1 MLKLAR
7 AIHINDT
14 LLDIYQDV
22 QSRKLTHYAETD
34 KANDC
39 DIKLH
44 LKQPKNHDI
53 YYELKV
59 RLRAE
64 GITIEHQSVD
74 LLRLFSMVRR
84 DVWAYAT
91 GDLGMVSAEEY
102 EMDRSIDHGLI
113 GDIH

>member
-22 QSRKLTHYAETD
+22 QSRKLKHYSETD
-34 KANDC
+34 KANDY
-39 DIKLH
+39 DIELH
-44 LKQPKNHDI
+44 LKQPKNDDK

-59 RLRAE
+59 KLRAE

-74 LLRLFSMVRR
+74 LLSLFSMVRR

-91 GDLGMVSAEEY
+91 EDLGMVSAEEY
-102 EMDRSIDHGLI
+102 ERDRSFDHGLI